1 MLHHA
6 LIKVAASQHA
16 AVVKFYELALAPL
29 GSANLKS
36 FPNGFTGF
44 GAQAPEYWIAKAD
57 VTPNTTVHVGF
68 GAQDKAAVDAFY
80 KAAIDAGGKD
90 NGPPRRNNIEAGCM
104 LPKEAL

>member
-68 GAQDKAAVDAFY
+68 GAQGMPIQK
-80 KAAIDAGGKD
+80 
-90 NGPPRRNNIEAGCM
+90 
-104 LPKEAL
+104 